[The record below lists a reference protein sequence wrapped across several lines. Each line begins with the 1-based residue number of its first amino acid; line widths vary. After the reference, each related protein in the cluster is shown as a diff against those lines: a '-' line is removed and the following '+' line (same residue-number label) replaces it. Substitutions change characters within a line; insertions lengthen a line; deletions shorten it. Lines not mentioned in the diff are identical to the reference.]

1 MSKRPDVYLELA
13 LRAVERVPRFLAGRS
28 LEAYL
33 ADDLCQSAV
42 ERQLEV
48 AGDAL
53 GQVRKLDLDLFAR
66 VPEGALIVAFRNVLA
81 HGYATL
87 DHRRVYD
94 AATHKVDDSSARYT
108 SCFVN
113 CRKIQRRSGTGLRT
127 MVEPDFAYPFNRPG
141 RVYDGHGELG
151 RYARS

>member
-1 MSKRPDVYLELA
+1 MNKRPDVYLELA
-13 LRAVERVPRFLAGRS
+13 LKALERVPRFLAGRS
-28 LEAYL
+28 LQAYL

-53 GQVRKLDLDLFAR
+53 GQVRKLDPDLFAR

-94 AATHKVDDSSARYT
+94 AATHKVGAL
-108 SCFVN
+108 
-113 CRKIQRRSGTGLRT
+113 IL
-127 MVEPDFAYPFNRPG
+127 
-141 RVYDGHGELG
+141 ELL
-151 RYARS
+151 SLLSEFPKNPEE

>member
-13 LRAVERVPRFLAGRS
+13 LRALERVPRFLAGRS

-33 ADDLCQSAV
+33 IDDLCQSAV

-53 GQVRKLDLDLFAR
+53 GQVRKLDLNLFAR
-66 VPEGALIVAFRNVLA
+66 VPEGALIVAVRKVLA

-94 AATHKVDDSSARYT
+94 AATHKVDELIRTLHAL
-108 SCFVN
+108 
-113 CRKIQRRSGTGLRT
+113 LREFPEDPNDPT
-127 MVEPDFAYPFNRPG
+127 A
-141 RVYDGHGELG
+141 
-151 RYARS
+151 

>member
-1 MSKRPDVYLELA
+1 MTKQPDVYLELA
-13 LRAVERVPRFLAGRS
+13 LLSLERVPRYLAGRT

-53 GQVRKLDLDLFAR
+53 GQLRKISPDLFAR
-66 VPEGALIVAFRNVLA
+66 IPEGPLIVAFRNVLA

-94 AATHKVDDSSARYT
+94 AATTKVTALMT
-108 SCFVN
+108 AI
-113 CRKIQRRSGTGLRT
+113 RKLLDEFPAG
-127 MVEPDFAYPFNRPG
+127 
-141 RVYDGHGELG
+141 
-151 RYARS
+151 